1 MSQNARITTH
11 PVAPLF
17 VNRWSPRAFSGEPI
31 SQAEL
36 LSLFEAARWA
46 PSANN
51 SQPWRFIYVLN
62 GAPEWAH
69 VHGLLNENN
78 QRWSAKAAALVVL
91 ASKTTHLRRDATE
104 PTPLR
109 SHSLDA
115 GAAWASLA
123 FQAEYNGWR
132 THAIGGFDR
141 DGAREVLGIPEGFHV
156 EVAIAIGR
164 QADPETLPDDLR
176 QRELPNQR
184 RPLNEIVAQG
194 RFAFSG

>member
-62 GAPEWAH
+62 GAPEWAN

-91 ASKTTHLRRDATE
+91 AVNVGLLVWLRFYYFVLFFVVYIAFT
-104 PTPLR
+104 LA
-109 SHSLDA
+109 LNL
-115 GAAWASLA
+115 AWRA
-123 FQAEYNGWR
+123 GWR
-132 THAIGGFDR
+132 
-141 DGAREVLGIPEGFHV
+141 GIAPP
-156 EVAIAIGR
+156 
-164 QADPETLPDDLR
+164 QTYPD
-176 QRELPNQR
+176 E
-184 RPLNEIVAQG
+184 
-194 RFAFSG
+194 